1 METTM
6 FTLGVLSMILAA
18 LVALVIYGIVT
29 VLKLNKELY
38 NAREDRSNIWRQLH
52 ENNRDVYLYYD
63 RKFEDTQRDF
73 SDVYNT
79 IAAVGGKV
87 EDSVEHLQSYVDR
100 RFDKLIDTYLLVK
113 DTEKES
119 KKIIKG

>member
-29 VLKLNKELY
+29 VLKLNRELY

-52 ENNRDVYLYYD
+52 ENNRDVYLHYD
-63 RKFEDTQRDF
+63 RKLEDTQRDF
-73 SDVYNT
+73 GDVYNT
-79 IAAVGGKV
+79 IAAVGGKI
-87 EDSVEHLQSYVDR
+87 EGSVEHLQSYVDR

-119 KKIIKG
+119 KKIING

>member
-6 FTLGVLSMILAA
+6 FTLGVLSMILAT

-52 ENNRDVYLYYD
+52 ENNRDVYLHYD
-63 RKFEDTQRDF
+63 RKIEDTQREF
-73 SDVYNT
+73 GDVYNT
-79 IAAVGGKV
+79 ITAVGGKI
-87 EDSVEHLQSYVDR
+87 EGSVEHLQSYVDH

-113 DTEKES
+113 DTERGS

>member
-6 FTLGVLSMILAA
+6 FTLGVLSITLAA

-52 ENNRDVYLYYD
+52 ENNRDVYLHYD
-63 RKFEDTQRDF
+63 RKIEDTQREIG
-73 SDVYNT
+73 DVYST
-79 IAAVGGKV
+79 ITAVGGKI
-87 EDSVEHLQSYVDR
+87 EGSVEHLQSYVDH

-119 KKIIKG
+119 KKIING